1 MKTIH
6 SLPEPREYGFRWRPF
21 EKARQKLANV
31 EGRRKEARTREAEL
45 QSRIES
51 EKRGDVKR
59 LAEAILNG
67 QAKPDVAPP
76 ELEDLA
82 GELRE
87 QRRLRE
93 ALEQAEP
100 QAEAELIR
108 TVQEHRDQWIPEVD
122 AAVAKALEEER
133 EAFRKAMELAHSA
146 RSRRQRLETLSTW
159 VRTTPP
165 SFSPPADVSVRSAF
179 DRLSAEIDQAERL
192 LHERQQNERILAEQ
206 AEQLQR
212 EQEEGVA

>member
-67 QAKPDVAPP
+67 SDDVAPP

-82 GELRE
+82 GALRE

-122 AAVAKALEEER
+122 AAVAKALEQER
-133 EAFRKAMELAHSA
+133 EAFRKAMELADSA
-146 RSRRQRLETLSTW
+146 RGRRQRLETLASW

-192 LHERQQNERILAEQ
+192 LHERAANERILAEQ

>member
-1 MKTIH
+1 MKGIH
-6 SLPEPREYGFRWRPF
+6 SLPEPSEFGFGWRPF
-21 EKARQKLANV
+21 EQARQKLANV
-31 EGRRKEARTREAEL
+31 ESRRKEARAREAEL

-67 QAKPDVAPP
+67 SDDVAPP

-108 TVQEHRDQWIPEVD
+108 TVQEHRDQWIGEVD
-122 AAVAKALEEER
+122 AAVVKALEEER
-133 EAFRKAMELAHSA
+133 EAFRKAMELADSA
-146 RSRRQRLETLSTW
+146 RSRRQRLETLASW
-159 VRTTPP
+159 VRTTPS

-192 LHERQQNERILAEQ
+192 LHERQRN
-206 AEQLQR
+206 EQLAR
-212 EQEEGVA
+212 EAEEGGAA

>member
-21 EKARQKLANV
+21 EQARQKLANV
-31 EGRRKEARTREAEL
+31 ESRRKEARTREAEL

-59 LAEAILNG
+59 LADAILNG
-67 QAKPDVAPP
+67 SDDVAPP

-108 TVQEHRDQWIPEVD
+108 TVQEHRDQWIGEVD
-122 AAVAKALEEER
+122 NAVAKALEEER
-133 EAFRKAMELAHSA
+133 EAFGKAMELAHSA
-146 RSRRQRLETLSTW
+146 RSRRQRLETLATW

-165 SFSPPADVSVRSAF
+165 SFSPPGDVSVRSAF
-179 DRLSAEIDQAERL
+179 DRLRAEIDQAERL
-192 LHERQQNERILAEQ
+192 LHERAANERFLAEQ
-206 AEQLQR
+206 AEQLRR

>member
-1 MKTIH
+1 MKQIH
-6 SLPEPREYGFRWRPF
+6 SLPEPCEFGFRWRPF
-21 EKARQKLANV
+21 EEARQKLANV
-31 EGRRKEARTREAEL
+31 ESRRKEARTREAEL

-67 QAKPDVAPP
+67 SDDVAPP

-100 QAEAELIR
+100 QAEAELIK
-108 TVQEHRDQWIPEVD
+108 TVQSHRNQWIPEVD

-133 EAFRKAMELAHSA
+133 EAFRKAMELADSA
-146 RSRRQRLETLSTW
+146 RAKRQRLETLASW

-192 LHERQQNERILAEQ
+192 LHERAANERFEAE
-206 AEQLQR
+206 ENVRR
-212 EQEEGVA
+212 ERESGEGAA

>member
-1 MKTIH
+1 MRQIH
-6 SLPEPREYGFRWRPF
+6 SLPEPNSLGFRWRAF

-31 EGRRKEARTREAEL
+31 ESRRKEARRREAEL

-67 QAKPDVAPP
+67 SDDVAPP

-108 TVQEHRDQWIPEVD
+108 TVQEHRGQWIPEVD
-122 AAVAKALEEER
+122 KAVAKALEEER
-133 EAFRKAMELAHSA
+133 EAYQRAQEIAQEARARRLYLEALADWT
-146 RSRRQRLETLSTW
+146 RRVPQTFN
-159 VRTTPP
+159 V
-165 SFSPPADVSVRSAF
+165 PADVAIASTVQGWEEDASRCEL
-179 DRLSAEIDQAERL
+179 RM
-192 LHERQQNERILAEQ
+192 HERHQNEQLA
-206 AEQLQR
+206 R
-212 EQEEGVA
+212 EAEEGGAA

>member
-67 QAKPDVAPP
+67 SDDVAPP

-122 AAVAKALEEER
+122 AAVAKALEQER
-133 EAFRKAMELAHSA
+133 EAFRKAMELADSA
-146 RSRRQRLETLSTW
+146 RGRRQRLETLASW

-192 LHERQQNERILAEQ
+192 LHERAANERILAEQ

>member
-67 QAKPDVAPP
+67 SDDVAPP

-82 GELRE
+82 GALRE

-122 AAVAKALEEER
+122 AAVAKALEQER
-133 EAFRKAMELAHSA
+133 EAFRKAMELADSA
-146 RSRRQRLETLSTW
+146 RGRRQRLETLASW

-192 LHERQQNERILAEQ
+192 LHERAANERIEV
-206 AEQLQR
+206 
-212 EQEEGVA
+212 EGVIG